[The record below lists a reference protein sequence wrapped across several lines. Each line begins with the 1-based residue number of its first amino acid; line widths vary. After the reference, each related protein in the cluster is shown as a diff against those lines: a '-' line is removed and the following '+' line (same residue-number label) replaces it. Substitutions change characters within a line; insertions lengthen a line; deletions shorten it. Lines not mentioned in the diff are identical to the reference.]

1 MKAPAIRL
9 EGRAKI
15 GGADIFGPLEFDALA
30 GEWTCLLGSSGVGK
44 STLLRLLAGLNAGIT
59 FDGKIACSD
68 GIVLPPRT
76 TLMLQTDMLL
86 PWLSVLQNVMLGA
99 RLRGETSNATRAK
112 ALLESVG
119 LQGFAGR
126 LPHRLSG
133 GQRQR
138 VALARTLMEDRPVML
153 LDEPFSALDA
163 KYRAMMQE
171 LAARLFSGRT
181 VVLVTHD
188 PYEAARLGTRVFV
201 MNQSG
206 LVDMPPPVMPAIRP
220 FDAPEVLKFAGQLLE
235 VLHRE
240 VDVIS

>member
-9 EGRAKI
+9 EGRARI
-15 GGADIFGPLEFDALA
+15 GGADIFGPLKFDALA

-44 STLLRLLAGLNAGIT
+44 STLLRLLAGLKAGII

-68 GIVLPPRT
+68 GTALPPRT

-99 RLRGETSNATRAK
+99 RLRGETSNAFRAK

-126 LPHRLSG
+126 LPHTLSG

-163 KYRAMMQE
+163 KNRAKMQD
-171 LAARLFSGRT
+171 LAARLFTGRT

-206 LVDMPPPVMPAIRP
+206 LVDMPSPVMPAIRP
-220 FDAPEVLKFAGQLLE
+220 FDAPEVLKFAAELLE

-240 VDVIS
+240 VDVIC

>member
-1 MKAPAIRL
+1 VKAPSIQL

-15 GGADIFGPLEFDALA
+15 GGAEVFGPLKFDAPA

-59 FDGKIACSD
+59 FDGKITCSD
-68 GIVLPPRT
+68 GKELPPHS

-86 PWLSVLQNVMLGA
+86 PWLSVLQNVLLGA
-99 RLRGETSNATRAK
+99 RLRGEKSDDTRAI

-119 LQGFAGR
+119 LAGFGAR
-126 LPHRLSG
+126 LPHTLSG

-138 VALARTLMEDRPVML
+138 VALARTLIEDRPVML

-163 KYRAMMQE
+163 KNRALMQE

-201 MNQSG
+201 MNQRE
-206 LVDMPPPVMPAIRP
+206 LVDMPPPAMPAIRP
-220 FDAPEVLKFAGQLLE
+220 FDAPKVLKFAGQLLE
-235 VLHRE
+235 VLHQE
-240 VDVIS
+240 VDATS